1 MEAMIKET
9 RAPLKTQFHQSATTK
24 HISNEQLLPIKRS
37 SQAEMQERQ
46 EKKLCYYCD
55 EKYEPGCKCKKRQ
68 IFLLEGDEGD
78 DTMEEAAVRGNFF

>member
-9 RAPLKTQFHQSATTK
+9 RASLKTQFDQSATTK
-24 HISNEQLLPIKRS
+24 HISNEQLLPIKRI
-37 SQAEMQERQ
+37 SQAEMRERQ

-55 EKYEPGCKCKKRQ
+55 EKYEPGRKCKKRQ